1 METLT
6 KLNWEIFAPKFGEW
20 SRYFEPL
27 FRDTNV
33 MENIYAQLKAE
44 GREGVKI
51 CPDSVNTFNSFLY
64 TSPASL
70 KVIFVLLD
78 PYPSI
83 KNGIKVASGIGMDC
97 ENTGVLQPSLEKFY
111 DAIERSEAEGFDLHM
126 LKPASLRYLCEQG
139 VMFFNTAL
147 TVPEKKTGAHTELWA
162 PFMKYFYE
170 NVMGQ
175 FSGMIY
181 VLSGK
186 ESQQMK
192 YHITPLSNYIINLEH
207 PSFAARQYRDWNYD
221 GVFKKINY
229 ILKNNNG
236 PESVI
241 NWVLEEAPF

>member
-1 METLT
+1 ME
-6 KLNWEIFAPKFGEW
+6 KLDWKVFSPKFGEW

-27 FRDTNV
+27 FRDTDV
-33 MENIYAQLKAE
+33 MENIYAQLKKE
-44 GREGVKI
+44 GGEGVKI
-51 CPDSVNTFNSFLY
+51 CPNAKDTFNTFLY
-64 TSPASL
+64 TPPSSL
-70 KVIFVLLD
+70 KAIFVLLD

-83 KNGIKVASGIGMDC
+83 KNGIKVANGIAMDC
-97 ENTGVLQPSLEKFY
+97 ENTGILQPSLEKFY
-111 DAIERSEAEGFDLHM
+111 DAIEHSEAGGFELGM
-126 LKPASLRYLCEQG
+126 LKPPSLRYLYEQG

-147 TVPEKKTGAHTELWA
+147 TVPEKKTGAHTELWK

-170 NVMGQ
+170 QVMGQ
-175 FSGMIY
+175 FSGVIY
-181 VLSGK
+181 ILSGK

-192 YHITPLSNYIINLEH
+192 YYITPLSNYIINLEH
-207 PSFAARQYRDWNYD
+207 PSFAARQYREWNYD